1 MQSLC
6 IISVRVINIG
16 IQSRFA
22 ILQSVTNQDN
32 FLLPYFLNNIAPTP
46 SKSQVHRTLPEQRR
60 GEEEEKEEKL
70 IGSHTPHRGDQYSPK
85 K

>member
-22 ILQSVTNQDN
+22 IFQSVTNQDN
-32 FLLPYFLNNIAPTP
+32 FFLPDFLN
-46 SKSQVHRTLPEQRR
+46 SLHRTPQSHKSTEDCLRR
-60 GEEEEKEEKL
+60 GEKEEKVDMF
-70 IGSHTPHRGDQYSPK
+70 SHTRQRVLIIS
-85 K
+85 